1 VRCLIIGCG
10 CRGLM
15 LTRELIGRGDS
26 VRATTRDPGR
36 LAEIE
41 AAGAEAV
48 LADPDRVGTLVGA
61 FEHVTVAC
69 ILLGSA
75 TGSPD
80 LVDALHATRLEMLLT
95 KMVDT
100 TVRGVVYEARG
111 AVDPATLA
119 RGVQRVGDFAERA
132 SVQCVML
139 DADPSEPSQWLRAAV
154 AAVDQS
160 VAPRLSP
167 ERR

>member
-15 LTRELIGRGDS
+15 LTRELVGRGDA

-48 LADPDRVGTLVGA
+48 LADPDRIGTVVGA
-61 FEHVTVAC
+61 LEHVAAAC

-75 TGSPD
+75 TGSAER
-80 LVDALHATRLEMLLT
+80 VDALHTTRLEMLLT

-111 AVDPATLA
+111 TVDPAALA
-119 RGVQRVGDFAERA
+119 RGARRVGDFAERA

-139 DADPSEPSQWLRAAV
+139 DADPSDPSQWLRAAV
-154 AAVDQS
+154 AAVDRS
-160 VAPRLSP
+160 VAPRLLP
-167 ERR
+167 ESR